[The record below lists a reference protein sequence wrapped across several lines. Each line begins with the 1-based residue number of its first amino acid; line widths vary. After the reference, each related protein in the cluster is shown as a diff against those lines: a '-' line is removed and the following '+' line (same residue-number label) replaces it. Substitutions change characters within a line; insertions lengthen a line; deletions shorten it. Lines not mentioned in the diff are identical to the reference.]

1 MRFRVSKNTNK
12 MVMDKLI
19 NWDFSDEAEKQIASA
34 DKTHKE
40 LYANLKNFIKDFT
53 MDFDKIKL
61 ISDQLTGFIEVMM
74 ESSENLQI
82 ATEFI
87 SEGAQNQANDINTCR
102 QIADM
107 LSN

>member
-40 LYANLKNFIKDFT
+40 LYANFKNFINYD
-53 MDFDKIKL
+53 
-61 ISDQLTGFIEVMM
+61 SDR
-74 ESSENLQI
+74 
-82 ATEFI
+82 
-87 SEGAQNQANDINTCR
+87 QAETSCR
-102 QIADM
+102 QDQ
-107 LSN
+107 